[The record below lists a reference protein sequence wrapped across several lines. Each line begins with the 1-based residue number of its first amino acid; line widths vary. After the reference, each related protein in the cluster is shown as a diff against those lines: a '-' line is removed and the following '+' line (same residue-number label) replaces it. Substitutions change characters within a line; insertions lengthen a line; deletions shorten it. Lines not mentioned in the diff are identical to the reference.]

1 MNKILNYTIT
11 ACISLTLAG
20 CAAGNNSTSSTAIE
34 TTVAVAE
41 TTATVA
47 NDSKNTANAAETV
60 YPVSIQTYDADGNEI
75 TQVFEKAPERIITN
89 NLSSTELLIDLGL
102 QDKIVGML
110 DPDNEVTGEYALVI
124 SKIPHIGDKK
134 SVSKEVVLS
143 NNPDIIIGRNMMF
156 SDKSLGS
163 IDSWNQNS
171 IPVYTQKASV
181 STMKQSLENVIEDV
195 RNIGIIFNIQD
206 KANKYADELKSKV
219 DSVISSNSN
228 NGSDL
233 KNALIMCAYNDETF
247 GAYKSAL
254 QESILNTLGYTNI
267 ATGTSDLTLENL
279 VTMEPELIIYVTS
292 DRNKDLDANAVE
304 LMKNNTVLA
313 DVPAISNN
321 KIMTISYDEF
331 MDYGTSTINALAD
344 INTFLNK

>member
-1 MNKILNYTIT
+1 MNKILNYTLT

-34 TTVAVAE
+34 TTVAE

-75 TQVFEKAPERIITN
+75 TQVFEKSPERIITN

-110 DPDNEVTGEYALVI
+110 DPDNEVTGEYALAI

-206 KANKYADELKSKV
+206 KANKYADELKRKV

-228 NGSDL
+228 NGNDL

-254 QESILNTLGYTNI
+254 QESIL
-267 ATGTSDLTLENL
+267 
-279 VTMEPELIIYVTS
+279 
-292 DRNKDLDANAVE
+292 
-304 LMKNNTVLA
+304 NTVLA

>member
-1 MNKILNYTIT
+1 MNKILNYTLT

-20 CAAGNNSTSSTAIE
+20 CAAGNNSTNSTATE

-110 DPDNEVTGEYALVI
+110 DPDNEVTGEYALAI

-304 LMKNNTVLA
+304 LMKKNTVLA

>member
-1 MNKILNYTIT
+1 MNKILNYTLT

-20 CAAGNNSTSSTAIE
+20 CAAGNNSTHSTATE

-41 TTATVA
+41 TTATIA

-292 DRNKDLDANAVE
+292 DRNKDLDTNAVE